1 MRQNIIQFSELL
13 LQNDSIRIEVN
24 IFIYT
29 TQNTEHI
36 YLLHLQYNVTT
47 VLSEKKLFIL
57 QQILH
62 STTTYNYM

>member
-36 YLLHLQYNVTT
+36 YLLHLQYYVTT
-47 VLSEKKLFIL
+47 VLLEKKLFIL